1 MATTTLKPPKEAGT
15 AVKDGKKKGKKDGK
29 KTKEGGSKK
38 KVVIIAVAVLL
49 VVGGGAWFFLLRGPS
64 APPKPQPGAVLKL
77 DSINVNLA
85 DSHYLK
91 LGLALQTTTKASPD
105 LAPGYSVQMIDLR
118 RAHVVFTG
126 GGSRNRA
133 HDAAMLGAAEMTLE
147 QKGTWFRIDHEWVAA
162 DPAQDE
168 TTVALEIK
176 FGEGPTPEETN
187 AFDATEVAQTL
198 RPLVQAVR

>member
-15 AVKDGKKKGKKDGK
+15 AVKDEKKKGKKDGK

-105 LAPGYSVQMIDLR
+105 LDGSHALDIAISQLSGRKMDDLAVPAKR
-118 RAHVVFTG
+118 EKAKAALVTAVSKAYEGEIMDVYFTEFV
-126 GGSRNRA
+126 
-133 HDAAMLGAAEMTLE
+133 M
-147 QKGTWFRIDHEWVAA
+147 Q
-162 DPAQDE
+162 
-168 TTVALEIK
+168 
-176 FGEGPTPEETN
+176 
-187 AFDATEVAQTL
+187 
-198 RPLVQAVR
+198 